1 MQSLGDIFISSCN
14 KAMKKRGLFSIVEGT
29 DRLPAHVTNV
39 GMPMVE
45 NIEWTSCLEYQ
56 QRRISSSIAAFS
68 FTGFKNNEIDWKKN

>member
-45 NIEWTSCLEYQ
+45 NIE
-56 QRRISSSIAAFS
+56 
-68 FTGFKNNEIDWKKN
+68 